1 MAGIYG
7 RDRQAFSE
15 GLYAIK
21 HTGGIGTVHTDLFW
35 CDVDFVGFGWVMLMV
50 TDVMKGNSVLLSSD
64 KAKYERKLSYV
75 ALGEH
80 IYDMPGVLSRKKQL
94 LPEILHAVG

>member
-1 MAGIYG
+1 MAGSYG
-7 RDRQAFSE
+7 LIEVSGVLA
-15 GLYAIK
+15 AIESLDAMCK
-21 HTGGIGTVHTDLFW
+21 AG
-35 CDVDFVGFGWVMLMV
+35 GFGWVMLMV